1 LRAKATATGAVLFG
15 VVGAAVSSATNHSM
29 DREETEKLRP
39 VLGDFSPVQP
49 LRQAFLEALRSSG
62 RIAVDLVES
71 EAALQGTEHD
81 AVVRLAIK
89 DWGVRLPQRAISD
102 DLAAFAEIETRMTRG
117 RSADVVWDEHEV
129 ALGGRRHALST
140 YGHDAALLRREL
152 TEMLERAG
160 YRLANLLVYP
170 RENAR

>member
-15 VVGAAVSSATNHSM
+15 VVGAAVSSAANHR

-71 EAALQGTEHD
+71 EAALEGAEHD

-117 RSADVVWDEHEV
+117 RSADVVWDV
-129 ALGGRRHALST
+129 
-140 YGHDAALLRREL
+140 
-152 TEMLERAG
+152 
-160 YRLANLLVYP
+160 LANLLVYP